1 MTGKLYLAVLAKLG
15 CIPFDSMGEICD
27 PVFHDVLQK
36 VVNNDVP
43 NNSIV
48 QEHLKGYIM
57 HERVLRPALVV
68 VAQNEPAGESE
79 GEDNV

>member
-1 MTGKLYLAVLAKLG
+1 
-15 CIPFDSMGEICD
+15 MGEICD

-43 NNSIV
+43 NNSII

-68 VAQNEPAGESE
+68 VAQNEPPCE
-79 GEDNV
+79 GEGEENV